1 MPGLSMEVGNHPMLL
16 SELNGS
22 GRKGEEF
29 TASQSTT
36 NEKSED
42 GVIVTA
48 PKTIPL
54 GVHQQR
60 AALIGGEP
68 VAQSHAESGVLL

>member
-1 MPGLSMEVGNHPMLL
+1 MLL

-42 GVIVTA
+42 GVIATA
-48 PKTIPL
+48 PKTILL
-54 GVHQQR
+54 GVH
-60 AALIGGEP
+60 
-68 VAQSHAESGVLL
+68 